1 MVTGKIYLESL
12 DKADSER
19 KLFKPNGINIQ
30 KPDQVDIRSATMLQT
45 AEYKKKATYKES
57 KAYTFRKEA
66 TVLYTT
72 TASHFMEK
80 SPLKSPI
87 VQSRYSMF

>member
-1 MVTGKIYLESL
+1 MVTGKTYLEII

-45 AEYKKKATYKES
+45 AEYKKKAT
-57 KAYTFRKEA
+57 
-66 TVLYTT
+66 
-72 TASHFMEK
+72 
-80 SPLKSPI
+80 
-87 VQSRYSMF
+87 

>member
-30 KPDQVDIRSATMLQT
+30 NLIKLILDLLLSFKRQNIKRKQHI
-45 AEYKKKATYKES
+45 KKV
-57 KAYTFRKEA
+57 YTFRKEV

-80 SPLKSPI
+80 SPLKGPI
-87 VQSRYSMF
+87 VQSRYSLF